1 MTQGFL
7 LLVLNKGY
15 GTPSD
20 KNVWGGPSV
29 FWPTL
34 ITLICPLFKPM
45 GPPKAGETTVFMPN
59 FGAMVFVQAGY
70 SIPWIQS
77 PQVLPQSLTLRN
89 PKSRLQSWGI
99 SHFPEE
105 GSWFSLYPPNF
116 FCRHPGRVQCDSP
129 LNRPLEI
136 ALTSPLCLWAGPR
149 SGANGICVMLPS
161 SLHSLLLSL

>member
-1 MTQGFL
+1 
-7 LLVLNKGY
+7 
-15 GTPSD
+15 
-20 KNVWGGPSV
+20 
-29 FWPTL
+29 
-34 ITLICPLFKPM
+34 M

-161 SLHSLLLSL
+161 SLHSLLLSLTLSQPTSSLPPATPCSSL